1 MTAQPLDQAIEQ
13 ARAVPRDRPDA
24 GALDVFE
31 RGVEAV
37 EVQEIRGPR
46 HVEDSGCFGKREV
59 LDGERVKIL
68 TAFRR
73 HPVHNLQIEAV
84 LDLPA
89 QVGEARVIGAEQPL
103 VSRRGQDIDREA
115 VQVEIERAHALRPVD
130 HEQRA
135 MPVRQFA
142 QRGQISPHARCVPHP
157 IESQDARARSERPG
171 DVVRVNITVAR
182 RKHRDP
188 HAPPAQVKPREQI
201 RWEVG
206 ARDHHLVARLEVEP
220 GGRNAD
226 TLRGA
231 VRQRDLLLLHRVR
244 ITVDE

>member
-1 MTAQPLDQAIEQ
+1 M
-13 ARAVPRDRPDA
+13 
-24 GALDVFE
+24 
-31 RGVEAV
+31 
-37 EVQEIRGPR
+37 
-46 HVEDSGCFGKREV
+46 
-59 LDGERVKIL
+59 
-68 TAFRR
+68 
-73 HPVHNLQIEAV
+73 
-84 LDLPA
+84 
-89 QVGEARVIGAEQPL
+89 
-103 VSRRGQDIDREA
+103 
-115 VQVEIERAHALRPVD
+115 QVEIERAHALRPVD

-201 RWEVG
+201 GWEVG
-206 ARDHHLVARLEVEP
+206 ARDHDLVARLEVEP

-231 VRQRDLLLLHRVR
+231 VRQRDLLGVGSIQPRQPGAHALRQVEVIALAQTVR
-244 ITVDE
+244 TKLQIAGLMNARDRCARERALVGAVQVDAGRKVRKVPPVILRRPAGIEGCHASS